1 MDGDWLSGP
10 TGAALLK
17 AERTLVGGLLFNLF
31 GFHILQVG
39 TYGAGALLN
48 ASRIAH
54 RIILAAGEPAATGH
68 DAICTA
74 GALPVRSRGLDVVLL
89 PHILEREQ
97 DPEAVL
103 FEAERTLVGEG
114 HLVIIGVNPWSL
126 WGLNALHDRSGRRL
140 LSRSRVEYWLRRL
153 DLEIL
158 LSQCFYYQLPWR
170 VERGAG
176 ERDWLE
182 RCGRRMWPA
191 CGGLYVIVARKRLV
205 TLIPI
210 PEPRRRERRL
220 VSDGFARTT

>member
-1 MDGDWLSGP
+1 MDGDLVSGP

-17 AERTLVGGLLFNLF
+17 AERTVVGDLLFNLF
-31 GFHILQVG
+31 GFHIIQVG
-39 TYGAGALLN
+39 TYGAGALLE
-48 ASRIAH
+48 ASRITH
-54 RIILAAGEPAATGH
+54 RVILAAGEPAATGH
-68 DAICTA
+68 DAICTS
-74 GALPVRSRGLDVVLL
+74 GAWPVRSRGIDVVLL

-97 DPEAVL
+97 DPEAML

-114 HLVIIGVNPWSL
+114 RVVIVGVNPWSL

-140 LSRSRVEYWLRRL
+140 LSRCRIEYWLRRL
-153 DLEIL
+153 DLEIM
-158 LSQCFYYQLPWR
+158 LSRCFYYQPPWR

-182 RCGRRMWPA
+182 SCGSRLWPA

-210 PEPRRRERRL
+210 PEPRRHKRRL
-220 VSDGFARTT
+220 VSDGLARPT